1 MNSNQ
6 ENKKCILQVNDV
18 SKSFINF
25 RLQDINLFLDKG
37 QILGYIGPNGA
48 GKTTTIKIITN
59 QYKPD
64 KGAVYVN
71 GYTIECSEID
81 FKKSIGYIADQ
92 FLFPDFFKIY
102 TIEKILE
109 DFYDSFD
116 KQMFYSY
123 IHSWKLPVNQKVG
136 TFSKGM
142 KARLMFA
149 SVLSRKPKLL
159 ILDEATSGLDPVLRE
174 EMLQILKDYVKD
186 GEHSVLLSTH
196 ILYEVEAI
204 ADWICIIDK
213 GICVVSGAK
222 DHILN
227 SYWII
232 TGSMKDLPYFQK
244 ECEYIYENNCELRGL
259 IKDTQIKGIPKGIKR
274 KKANLE
280 EIVFFYSKRGYK
292 YDKST

>member
-1 MNSNQ
+1 
-6 ENKKCILQVNDV
+6 
-18 SKSFINF
+18 
-25 RLQDINLFLDKG
+25 
-37 QILGYIGPNGA
+37 
-48 GKTTTIKIITN
+48 
-59 QYKPD
+59 
-64 KGAVYVN
+64 
-71 GYTIECSEID
+71 
-81 FKKSIGYIADQ
+81 
-92 FLFPDFFKIY
+92 
-102 TIEKILE
+102 
-109 DFYDSFD
+109 
-116 KQMFYSY
+116 MFYSY

-149 SVLSRKPKLL
+149 SVLSRNPKLL